1 MNQKADYL
9 KGSMFWHFDGSLQPY
24 PNLATLLRAIK
35 LSDTGGETEFCN
47 TYAAY
52 DDLPQS
58 DKDSSPTF
66 GSCTAPSGR
75 STTSARR

>member
-1 MNQKADYL
+1 MNQRAEYL

-52 DDLPQS
+52 DDLPQA
-58 DKDSSPTF
+58 DKDASPSF
-66 GSCTAPSGR
+66 GWCTAPSGR
-75 STTSARR
+75 STTSPRR